1 MYCYITSTHWTIYQ
15 EKNIDFTMVDLD
27 NYNCNC
33 KSKHWKKNP
42 NLTRD
47 FFFQN
52 NFLALI
58 FTKSTLSYGIPIFIT
73 ELFYLIT
80 VLNVVY
86 QWNPDLPSPLN
97 LESNE
102 ELLYE
107 KKLRTQAQKYSKQLQ
122 GYIEDLET
130 ENAEQE
136 VVIHQLRQQLQ
147 NEVTLPYHETFHFR
161 PSAPIEQQ
169 DRETFELQ
177 VHNVVSR

>member
-1 MYCYITSTHWTIYQ
+1 MAS
-15 EKNIDFTMVDLD
+15 
-27 NYNCNC
+27 
-33 KSKHWKKNP
+33 
-42 NLTRD
+42 
-47 FFFQN
+47 
-52 NFLALI
+52 I